1 MKDKDIIKNVDG
13 YFKERLNLGE
23 CHLKNSRNAEN
34 TFKRPLTFI
43 KLSVQLYNHMLA
55 FGR

>member
-34 TFKRPLTFI
+34 IFIRALTFI
-43 KLSVQLYNHMLA
+43 KLSVQLYSHIIA